1 MNYPDAEPSGYLTR
15 DPAEKA
21 GLVQLTTL
29 NQPAG
34 LAGS

>member
-1 MNYPDAEPSGYLTR
+1 MQSRRGYRTR
-15 DPAEKA
+15 DPAVKV